1 LYSRH
6 PIIDRYSVVSP
17 SDSSFIAFWWVYS
30 IHRSYLPRQR
40 LVLSLFFTNSIIW
53 PATPTAIQHFQ
64 STITITFCVCL
75 FHTLFTSLPNLS
87 KFAFNLYMFD
97 FGDELVLEGF
107 RIPWLIW
114 IQLIVLLLLL
124 AFLFCITI
132 IASDHTT
139 ADSPSTLHSTSSVT
153 LNTNPLQ
160 ITRVHI
166 LLS

>member
-1 LYSRH
+1 
-6 PIIDRYSVVSP
+6 
-17 SDSSFIAFWWVYS
+17 
-30 IHRSYLPRQR
+30 
-40 LVLSLFFTNSIIW
+40 
-53 PATPTAIQHFQ
+53 
-64 STITITFCVCL
+64 
-75 FHTLFTSLPNLS
+75 
-87 KFAFNLYMFD
+87 MFE

-114 IQLIVLLLLL
+114 IQLLVLLLLL
-124 AFLFCITI
+124 AFLFCITV

-139 ADSPSTLHSTSSVT
+139 ADSASTLHSIPVT